1 MEILMSFLLMNNLKY
16 FIKLF
21 VFWLFYFFVNRL
33 FFIANYLEEFTEI
46 SSNELLQ
53 IFPKSFGLDISF
65 IGYLSVVIVLFLFF
79 NSLALSKRINTFI
92 SGVIYWINA
101 FFIVVSALIIGGE
114 ISLYAEWGTKLN
126 FTALSHFE
134 NPSEVFATGS
144 IANYITML
152 IALLIAIVFVKIY
165 SVYVHQYFIATKY
178 NVKQFAYKLL
188 KLPLVLG
195 VLLLILRG
203 GWQEIPINLSDAYFS
218 NTIIVNDVS
227 VNPNWNLLQNILK
240 NKSNFKGNP
249 YKKHPQEKVDEFMNS
264 LKNESDSTTY
274 VLSTKTPN
282 IVFVLL
288 ESWSADN
295 IESLGGL
302 KGITPNFKALE
313 KEGLLFSNFY
323 SNGWTSDQGM
333 SSIFSSFPVLPHAY
347 IINQTDKARKLP
359 SLNKSL
365 TDYHSSYFFGGQLT
379 YGNIKGYLLSQGFDK
394 VKDGADFKHLPSGS
408 LGVHDE
414 YMFTKFKEELNDLPQ
429 PFMSTLF
436 TISSHSPYDF
446 PAEHKLSFNSKQDE
460 YVNSVAYTDKCLGD
474 FMESVKNEDWYANTL
489 FVIVADHSHNSPIK
503 RRFAQKERFKIPM
516 LWYGEVLDTNYQ
528 GNEWSSLSSHLDIA
542 PTILNQMEINVDNDY
557 LGGDI
562 LGNNSGFIFYC
573 FGSGYGMIKEDG
585 NSAFSIKYNKFI
597 ESNFNDSSI
606 VSEAEMFLQ
615 YSFDEYLKY

>member
-1 MEILMSFLLMNNLKY
+1 ML
-16 FIKLF
+16 
-21 VFWLFYFFVNRL
+21 FFVN
-33 FFIANYLEEFTEI
+33 EI
-46 SSNELLQ
+46 SQSPFLEVLQ
-53 IFPKSFGLDISF
+53 IIPKSFALDISLISYLLVIIVF
-65 IGYLSVVIVLFLFF
+65 ILWLNSFVGFTKFYKKITFLF
-79 NSLALSKRINTFI
+79 SC
-92 SGVIYWINA
+92 
-101 FFIVVSALIIGGE
+101 FFILISALISGGE
-114 ISLYAEWGTKLN
+114 VSLYSEWKTKLN
-126 FTALSHFE
+126 FTALSHFS
-134 NPSEVFATGS
+134 NPTEVFSTATFS
-144 IANYITML
+144 HYLTML
-152 IALLIAIVFVKIY
+152 LFIMVAILFIGIY
-165 SVYVHQYFIATKY
+165 KKKVHSFYPK
-178 NVKQFAYKLL
+178 KQSQNSAINIVQRIIF
-188 KLPLVLG
+188 LPLTLG
-195 VLLLILRG
+195 ILLLGIRG

-218 NTIIVNDVS
+218 NNIIVNDVA

-264 LKNESDSTTY
+264 LKNERDSTTF
-274 VLSTKTPN
+274 VLTTKKPN
-282 IVFVLL
+282 IVIILL

-295 IESLGGL
+295 VESLGGF

-313 KEGLLFSNFY
+313 KEGLLFTDFY

-394 VKDGADFKHLPSGS
+394 VKDGDDYKHLPSGS
-408 LGVHDE
+408 LGIHDE
-414 YMFTKFKEELNDLPQ
+414 YMFTQFKEELNELPQ

-436 TISSHSPYDF
+436 TISSHSPFDF
-446 PAEHKLSFNSKQDE
+446 PAEHKLSFNSKEDK

-474 FMESVKNEDWYANTL
+474 FMENVKNEDWYANTL

-503 RRFAQKERFKIPM
+503 RRFAQKEKFKIPM
-516 LWYGEVLDTNYQ
+516 LWFGEVLNQNYK
-528 GNEWSSLSSHLDIA
+528 GKEWITLSSHLDIA
-542 PTILNQMEINVDNDY
+542 PTILSQMDINVDDNY
-557 LGGDI
+557 FGGDI
-562 LGNNSGFIFYC
+562 LGNNSGSVFYC
-573 FGSGYGMIKEDG
+573 FGSGYGMIQEEG